1 MTKMAAMAYD
11 FETWHEASSN
21 GALQSVYINHDPGM
35 TLTFLWQGQPRLPKH
50 LNGEN
55 CYNVI

>member
-1 MTKMAAMAYD
+1 MKVCINGQGHMTKMAAMEL
-11 FETWHEASSN
+11 FK
-21 GALQSVYINHDPGM
+21 VCINHETGM
-35 TLTFLWQGQPRLPKH
+35 TLTFLWQGQPRLSKH

>member
-1 MTKMAAMAYD
+1 MILKLGMKHQAIEL
-11 FETWHEASSN
+11 FK
-21 GALQSVYINHDPGM
+21 VCINHEPGM
-35 TLTFLWQGQPRLPKH
+35 TLTFLWQGQLRLPKH